1 MRLKAI
7 TTGLAVIALALTAT
21 ACGSSTAN
29 ANTIKIVYRVYSD
42 FPQMDDFMKSVKK
55 EFEAANP
62 GVTAQLD
69 PITALDDYVTKV
81 QLMQRSPSTAP
92 DVLFE
97 DSFYVN
103 ADAAAGYLLPL
114 DDRLKS
120 WPDWNQ
126 QFIDATKQAG
136 MAADGKTY
144 AVPMSTDTRGLWFN
158 KTVFTRAGLP
168 TDWQPKTWDDVL
180 AAARRIKETQPDVEP
195 MFMPLGKPQA
205 EAMSMQ
211 TFEMLLYGTDTK
223 DLYSTAD
230 KKWVAPSKGMEDALG
245 FVSTAVR
252 EHLTQTPAQ
261 AEDTQWSQT
270 QMTTLMSQNKI
281 GFMMDG
287 GWYARYWSP
296 GGVSPWPEWSKV
308 LGATAFPTQ
317 HGQAPGKV
325 TLSGGWTLAI
335 GANTG
340 NPDAAFKFV
349 TTALNRANSATIDVA
364 LSWLPARKDVQTDPR
379 LVEKDPTTPFWA
391 SLLPI
396 TRYRPTMA
404 EYPQVSNAIQV
415 AGDAVLNGDDPHQ
428 AARKWAED
436 VTKAV
441 GADKTKAG

>member
-180 AAARRIKETQPDVEP
+180 AAARRIKETQPDVE
-195 MFMPLGKPQA
+195 
-205 EAMSMQ
+205 
-211 TFEMLLYGTDTK
+211 
-223 DLYSTAD
+223 
-230 KKWVAPSKGMEDALG
+230 
-245 FVSTAVR
+245 
-252 EHLTQTPAQ
+252 
-261 AEDTQWSQT
+261 
-270 QMTTLMSQNKI
+270 
-281 GFMMDG
+281 
-287 GWYARYWSP
+287 
-296 GGVSPWPEWSKV
+296 
-308 LGATAFPTQ
+308 
-317 HGQAPGKV
+317 
-325 TLSGGWTLAI
+325 
-335 GANTG
+335 
-340 NPDAAFKFV
+340 
-349 TTALNRANSATIDVA
+349 
-364 LSWLPARKDVQTDPR
+364 
-379 LVEKDPTTPFWA
+379 
-391 SLLPI
+391 
-396 TRYRPTMA
+396 
-404 EYPQVSNAIQV
+404 
-415 AGDAVLNGDDPHQ
+415 
-428 AARKWAED
+428 
-436 VTKAV
+436 
-441 GADKTKAG
+441 